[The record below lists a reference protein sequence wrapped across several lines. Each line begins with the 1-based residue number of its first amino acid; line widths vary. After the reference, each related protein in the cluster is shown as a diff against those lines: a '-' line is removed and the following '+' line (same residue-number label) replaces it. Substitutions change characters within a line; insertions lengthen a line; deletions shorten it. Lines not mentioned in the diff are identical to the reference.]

1 MGRFGENPSSP
12 DFECEQTSQSRT
24 FSFARSIVSMLP
36 HPNPT
41 AARPSISFEPHH
53 DGRIVVRPF
62 SDPAHAIDVTE
73 SVIRCIASAI
83 EDAVGG
89 NPVLNRL
96 EAERAVHA
104 MTQPPQH
111 GLVEAGR

>member
-1 MGRFGENPSSP
+1 
-12 DFECEQTSQSRT
+12 
-24 FSFARSIVSMLP
+24 MLP
-36 HPNPT
+36 HPT
-41 AARPSISFEPHH
+41 IAQTSIAFEPHH

-111 GLVEAGR
+111 GLVGAGR